1 MKIRYASALLAGIAL
16 AATAP
21 AFAAKDDKA
30 PAAPA
35 GAVIAAGVAIAN
47 PPAVVAA
54 SNAYQVSQQQRPV
67 TYKPQIDQANARKA
81 QIEAQ
86 LKPLIDKLQ
95 ADSKA
100 ANPNRAALQAQY
112 EQIQQIEQAG
122 QAEIQKILE
131 PLNLSQQYVLEQIG
145 DKLDA
150 ATQAAMDKKK
160 ITLVLDSQSVIKA
173 GQVYNLNQ
181 DILNELNVLIPS
193 AQLVPPAGWMPRAQ
207 REQQAQAQAA
217 QQQGAPAAAQPAKK
231 APEGR

>member
-1 MKIRYASALLAGIAL
+1 MKTRYASALLAGIAL
-16 AATAP
+16 ASAVPTVVMAQATT
-21 AFAAKDDKA
+21 
-30 PAAPA
+30 
-35 GAVIAAGVAIAN
+35 GTVVQGLAIAN
-47 PPAVVAA
+47 PSAVVAA
-54 SNAYQVSQQQRPV
+54 SAAYQTAQQQRPT
-67 TYKPQIDQANARKA
+67 TYKPQIDQANARKG

-86 LKPLIDKLQ
+86 LKPLVDKLQ

-145 DKLDA
+145 DKLDV

-160 ITLVLDSQSVIKA
+160 ISLVIDSQSVIKA

-181 DILNELNVLIPS
+181 DILTELNRILPS

-217 QQQGAPAAAQPAKK
+217 QAAPAGGAQPAKK

>member
-1 MKIRYASALLAGIAL
+1 MQIRYASALLAGL
-16 AATAP
+16 AVLAVSPTAAVAQATSGTVTP
-21 AFAAKDDKA
+21 
-30 PAAPA
+30 
-35 GAVIAAGVAIAN
+35 GIAIAN
-47 PPAVVAA
+47 PSAVVAA
-54 SNAYQVSQQQRPV
+54 SSAYQTAQTQRPT

-86 LKPLIDKLQ
+86 LKPLVDKLQ

-100 ANPNRAALQAQY
+100 ANPNRAALQQQY

-122 QAEIQKILE
+122 QQQIQQILE

-181 DILNELNVLIPS
+181 DILAELNKTIPS
-193 AQLVPPAGWMPRAQ
+193 VQLVPPAGWLPRAQ

-217 QQQGAPAAAQPAKK
+217 QPATAAQPAKK

>member
-1 MKIRYASALLAGIAL
+1 MKLRYASALLAGL
-16 AATAP
+16 AVAAVTPTA
-21 AFAAKDDKA
+21 AVAQAAVQ
-30 PAAPA
+30 
-35 GAVIAAGVAIAN
+35 GIAIAN
-47 PPAVVAA
+47 PSAVVGASAA
-54 SNAYQVSQQQRPV
+54 FQTAQSQRPT
-67 TYKPQIDQANARKA
+67 TYKPQIDQANARKT

-95 ADSKA
+95 ADSKV
-100 ANPNRAALQAQY
+100 ANPNRASLQQQY

-173 GQVYNLNQ
+173 GQPYNLNQ
-181 DILNELNVLIPS
+181 DILAELNKLIPS

-217 QQQGAPAAAQPAKK
+217 QQPAAAGSKV
-231 APEGR
+231 PEGR

>member
-1 MKIRYASALLAGIAL
+1 MKIRYASALLAGL
-16 AATAP
+16 AVMSVAPTAAVAQATSGTVTP
-21 AFAAKDDKA
+21 
-30 PAAPA
+30 
-35 GAVIAAGVAIAN
+35 GIAIAN

-54 SNAYQVSQQQRPV
+54 SSAYQTAQTQRPT

-86 LKPLIDKLQ
+86 LKPLIEKLQ
-95 ADSKA
+95 NDSKA

-160 ITLVLDSQSVIKA
+160 ITLVIDSQSVIKA

-181 DILNELNVLIPS
+181 DILTELNKVIPS

-217 QQQGAPAAAQPAKK
+217 QQPAATAGQPAKK

>member
-1 MKIRYASALLAGIAL
+1 MKIRYASALLAGL
-16 AATAP
+16 AAVAVSPNAAVAQATTGVVAP
-21 AFAAKDDKA
+21 
-30 PAAPA
+30 
-35 GAVIAAGVAIAN
+35 GIAIAN
-47 PPAVVAA
+47 PSAVVAA
-54 SNAYQVSQQQRPV
+54 SAAYQTAQSQRPT
-67 TYKPQIDQANARKA
+67 TYKPQIDQANARKT

-95 ADSKA
+95 ADSRA
-100 ANPNRAALQAQY
+100 ANPNRAALQQQY

-160 ITLVLDSQSVIKA
+160 ISLVLDSQSVIKA
-173 GQVYNLNQ
+173 GQTYNLNQ
-181 DILNELNVLIPS
+181 DILAELNKQIPS

-207 REQQAQAQAA
+207 REQQQAAQAQAA
-217 QQQGAPAAAQPAKK
+217 PAAGTK

>member
-1 MKIRYASALLAGIAL
+1 MKIRYASALLAGL
-16 AATAP
+16 AVLSVSPTAAVAQATSGTVTP
-21 AFAAKDDKA
+21 
-30 PAAPA
+30 
-35 GAVIAAGVAIAN
+35 GIAIAN
-47 PPAVVAA
+47 PSAVDAA
-54 SNAYQVSQQQRPV
+54 SAAYQTAQQQRPT

-160 ITLVLDSQSVIKA
+160 ITLVIDSQSVIKA

-181 DILNELNVLIPS
+181 DILTELNKAIPS

-217 QQQGAPAAAQPAKK
+217 QQPATAAQPAKK

>member
-1 MKIRYASALLAGIAL
+1 MKIRFASALLAGIAL
-16 AATAP
+16 AATTP

-30 PAAPA
+30 PAAAAGPA
-35 GAVIAAGVAIAN
+35 VAAGVAIAN

-86 LKPLIDKLQ
+86 LKPLIEKLQ
-95 ADSKA
+95 NDSKA

-160 ITLVLDSQSVIKA
+160 ISLVLDSQSIIKA

-181 DILNELNVLIPS
+181 DILNELNVMIPS
-193 AQLVPPAGWMPRAQ
+193 AQLIPPAGWMPRAQ

-217 QQQGAPAAAQPAKK
+217 QQQAAPAAAQPAKK

>member
-1 MKIRYASALLAGIAL
+1 MQIRYASALLAGL
-16 AATAP
+16 AVLAVSPTAAVAQATSGTVTP
-21 AFAAKDDKA
+21 
-30 PAAPA
+30 
-35 GAVIAAGVAIAN
+35 GIAIAN
-47 PPAVVAA
+47 PSAVVAA
-54 SNAYQVSQQQRPV
+54 SSAYQTAQTQRPT

-86 LKPLIDKLQ
+86 LKPLVDKLQ

-100 ANPNRAALQAQY
+100 ANPNRAALQQQY

-122 QAEIQKILE
+122 QQQIQQILE

-181 DILNELNVLIPS
+181 DILAELNKVIPS
-193 AQLVPPAGWMPRAQ
+193 AQLVPPAGWLPRAQ
-207 REQQAQAQAA
+207 REQQAQAQAQAA
-217 QQQGAPAAAQPAKK
+217 QPATAAQPAKK

>member
-1 MKIRYASALLAGIAL
+1 MKTRYASALLAGIAIA
-16 AATAP
+16 AATP

-30 PAAPA
+30 APA
-35 GAVIAAGVAIAN
+35 PVASGVVSGIAIAN
-47 PPAVVAA
+47 PPAIVAA
-54 SNAYQVSQQQRPV
+54 SAAYQTSQQQRPV

-86 LKPLIDKLQ
+86 LKPLVDKLQ
-95 ADSKA
+95 NDSKA

-160 ITLVLDSQSVIKA
+160 ITLVIDSQSVIKA

-181 DILNELNVLIPS
+181 DILNELNAMIPS
-193 AQLVPPAGWMPRAQ
+193 AQLIPPAGWMPRAQ

-217 QQQGAPAAAQPAKK
+217 QQPAAPAAAQPAKK

>member
-1 MKIRYASALLAGIAL
+1 MKTRIASALLAGIAV
-16 AATAP
+16 AVATP
-21 AFAAKDDKA
+21 ALAAKDA
-30 PAAPA
+30 PAPA
-35 GAVIAAGVAIAN
+35 GPAVAAGIAIAN

-54 SNAYQVSQQQRPV
+54 SAAYQTAQQQRPV

-160 ITLVLDSQSVIKA
+160 VTLVLDSQSVIKA
-173 GQVYNLNQ
+173 GQAYNLNQ
-181 DILNELNVLIPS
+181 DILTELNALIPS

-207 REQQAQAQAA
+207 REQQAQAA
-217 QQQGAPAAAQPAKK
+217 QQQQPAGAQPAKK
-231 APEGR
+231 QPEGR

>member
-1 MKIRYASALLAGIAL
+1 MKIRFASALLAGIAL

-30 PAAPA
+30 PAAAAGPA
-35 GAVIAAGVAIAN
+35 VAAGVAIAN

-86 LKPLIDKLQ
+86 LKPLIEKLQ
-95 ADSKA
+95 NDSKA

-160 ITLVLDSQSVIKA
+160 ISLVLDSQSIIKA

-181 DILNELNVLIPS
+181 DILNELNVMIPS
-193 AQLVPPAGWMPRAQ
+193 AQLIPPAGWMPRAQ
-207 REQQAQAQAA
+207 REQQAQAA